1 MSPPGFAV
9 PIVAPEHFVVATRDT
24 GYRSLAAAVSELV
37 DNSIQANATRVDVVV
52 KEIDS
57 AHVQPIVLGVLD
69 NGDGMS
75 MATLG

>member
-1 MSPPGFAV
+1 MSPPGVAV

-57 AHVQPIVLGVLD
+57 AHVQPMVLGVLD